1 MSQIIY
7 KYIGVL
13 SAVVIGLVNGACS
26 SPGANPFDGPVAIEL
41 LGVAEVS
48 RTHPMTGNPVGG
60 FSDIAYDPVARAW
73 LVVSNRQPDPVAYT
87 LRTSFDPRPES
98 GSDAWVAGSFDA
110 WLGRE
115 WPVPGDAEDAEAVT
129 IRRSAAASHQR
140 VWALEREPTVLLE
153 NLRSDTAR
161 DLALPADVRAHY
173 RFDDAIKALAIVPAR
188 AGDELWGAM
197 SSPLSVDE
205 LGAPGLTR
213 VLVWR
218 VEYEEPVR
226 TRFYAPDRYG
236 VDGEDFGAVVG
247 LSTVPGADWRDDL
260 PVFAIERSTGSA
272 QIARLFLIDGEE
284 RRSELQYPLLTK
296 RAIGTLSDLVDGP
309 FGRASGLA
317 IGPEIADLRGGRLVL
332 VTVNDG
338 FASDGKAQRVYA
350 FRVQTDA
357 D

>member
-1 MSQIIY
+1 M
-7 KYIGVL
+7 
-13 SAVVIGLVNGACS
+13 
-26 SPGANPFDGPVAIEL
+26 
-41 LGVAEVS
+41 
-48 RTHPMTGNPVGG
+48 
-60 FSDIAYDPVARAW
+60 
-73 LVVSNRQPDPVAYT
+73 
-87 LRTSFDPRPES
+87 
-98 GSDAWVAGSFDA
+98 
-110 WLGRE
+110 
-115 WPVPGDAEDAEAVT
+115 
-129 IRRSAAASHQR
+129 
-140 VWALEREPTVLLE
+140 
-153 NLRSDTAR
+153 
-161 DLALPADVRAHY
+161 
-173 RFDDAIKALAIVPAR
+173 
-188 AGDELWGAM
+188 
-197 SSPLSVDE
+197 
-205 LGAPGLTR
+205 
-213 VLVWR
+213 LVWR

>member
-1 MSQIIY
+1 MKQIIL
-7 KYIGVL
+7 KFVGVL
-13 SAVVIGLVNGACS
+13 GAVVIGLANGACS
-26 SPGANPFDGPVAIEL
+26 GSSASPFDGPVAIEL

-48 RTHPMTGNPVGG
+48 RTHPMTGNTVGG
-60 FSDIAYDPVARAW
+60 VSDIAYDPVAQAW
-73 LVVSNRQPDPVAYT
+73 VVVSNRQPDPIAYT

-98 GSDAWVAGSFDA
+98 EGDAWVAGTFEA

-115 WPVPGDAEDAEAVT
+115 WPVPGDAEDAEAVA
-129 IRRSAAASHQR
+129 IRRTATGSHQR
-140 VWALEREPTVLLE
+140 VWALEREPTVLIE
-153 NLRSDTAR
+153 NLRSDTSR
-161 DLALPADVRAHY
+161 TLDLPEDVRDHY
-173 RFDDAIKALAIVPAR
+173 RFDDAIKALAIVPDR
-188 AGDELWGAM
+188 AGDQVWGAI
-197 SSPLSVDE
+197 SAPLSTDE
-205 LGAPGLTR
+205 QDSPGLTR

-236 VDGEDFGAVVG
+236 MDGEHLGAIVG
-247 LSTVPGADWRDDL
+247 LSTVPGAGWRDDL
-260 PVFAIERSTGSA
+260 PVFAVERSTGPDE
-272 QIARLFLIDGEE
+272 IARLFLLEGEE
-284 RRSELQYPLLTK
+284 RREDLLFPMLTK
-296 RAIGTLSDLVDGP
+296 RSIGTLSDLVEGP

-338 FASDGKAQRVYA
+338 FAPSGKAQRVYA